1 VNTAALQTTRSV
13 PTVPRSSVA
22 PPTPR
27 SRILS
32 DIELI
37 TLAARGEHPAL
48 EELYGRHSRLLLGLA
63 LRLLRNR
70 QDAEEVLQE
79 VFLYLWNK
87 AGDYDPRKASVTSW
101 LVLITR
107 SRSLDRIRRR
117 QRHGQMQ
124 EELQLEEAPPKSTAE
139 GYGQVLSRE
148 RSARL
153 RRAIERLPTAQ
164 RQVLQYSYY
173 RGWTQREVAKEM
185 GVPIGTVK
193 TRTFLAMK
201 KLRRE
206 LRGELGQ
213 LMSLNARRFSRR
225 R

>member
-1 VNTAALQTTRSV
+1 MTTAALQTPR
-13 PTVPRSSVA
+13 TVPPA
-22 PPTPR
+22 P
-27 SRILS
+27 SRPALPPAPQTELLS
-32 DIELI
+32 DVELVA
-37 TLAARGEHPAL
+37 LAARGEHSAL
-48 EELYGRHSRLLLGLA
+48 EELYDRHSRLLLGLA

-87 AGDYDPRKASVTSW
+87 AGDYDPAKASVTSW

-107 SRSLDRIRRR
+107 SRSLDRIRHH

-124 EELQLEEAPPKSTAE
+124 EELQFEETAPRSSAE
-139 GYGQVLSRE
+139 GFGQVLSRE

-173 RGWTQREVAKEM
+173 RGWTQREVAEEM
-185 GVPIGTVK
+185 GVPIGTIK

-206 LRGELGQ
+206 LRGELRQ
-213 LMSLNARRFSRR
+213 LM
-225 R
+225 